1 MAREFKERVFGSGL
15 NQGILICFRP
25 PLSNTF
31 YKALNPLEKEL
42 DLLGGLLFLWYNI
55 FMMLNELFDLAV
67 KKQASDIHLVV
78 GRPPI
83 FRIDGNLISLPK
95 TEPMSKAWLEKS
107 VFSLIT
113 ATQKEKFVTSKDLD
127 FSYEI
132 EDGSR
137 FRINLFYERDNICLA
152 ARIISSKIPDLEE
165 LNMPQ
170 IVYEMTR
177 SRQGLILVTGPT
189 GCGKST
195 SLASMIKLINSERTA
210 NVITLEDPIEFLF
223 KSDKSIIV
231 QRQLGTDMI
240 SFAQGL
246 KHVLRQDPD
255 VIMVGEMR
263 DLETIAATITLAETG
278 HLVLATLHTHNAG
291 QTIDRI
297 VDVFPP
303 FQQNQ
308 VRLQLSMSLNG
319 VISQQLLP
327 KKGGG
332 RVAAR
337 EILINTPAIS
347 NIIRENKIPQIK
359 TAIQTSADA
368 GMVTLEQDLKRLVE
382 DDQVDEEV
390 AEYYLQTLPK
400 A

>member
-1 MAREFKERVFGSGL
+1 
-15 NQGILICFRP
+15 
-25 PLSNTF
+25 
-31 YKALNPLEKEL
+31 
-42 DLLGGLLFLWYNI
+42 
-55 FMMLNELFDLAV
+55 MMLNELFDLAV

-107 VFSLIT
+107 IFSLIT
-113 ATQKEKFVTSKDLD
+113 ATQKEKFIVSKDLD

-137 FRINLFYERDNICLA
+137 FRINIFYERDNVCLA
-152 ARIISSKIPDLEE
+152 ARIISSKIPDLAE
-165 LNMPQ
+165 LGMPQ

-195 SLASMIKLINSERTA
+195 SLASMIKLINSERTS
-210 NVITLEDPIEFLF
+210 NIITLEDPIEFLF

-359 TAIQTSADA
+359 TAIQTSADV

-400 A
+400 V

>member
-1 MAREFKERVFGSGL
+1 M
-15 NQGILICFRP
+15 
-25 PLSNTF
+25 T
-31 YKALNPLEKEL
+31 
-42 DLLGGLLFLWYNI
+42 
-55 FMMLNELFDLAV
+55 LNELLKLAV
-67 KKQASDIHLVV
+67 EKHASDIHLVV

-83 FRIDGNLISLPK
+83 FRIDGNLVCLPK
-95 TEPMSKAWLEKS
+95 TEPISRAWLEKS

-113 ATQKEKFVTSKDLD
+113 ITQKEKFVTSKDLD

-137 FRINLFYERDNICLA
+137 FRVNLFYERDNVCLA

-165 LNMPQ
+165 LGMPE

-189 GCGKST
+189 GSGKST

-210 NVITLEDPIEFLF
+210 NIITLEDPIEFLF

-319 VISQQLLP
+319 VISQQLMP
-327 KKGGG
+327 KAGGG
-332 RVAAR
+332 RIATR

-382 DDQVDEEV
+382 DGQVEEDV

-400 A
+400 V